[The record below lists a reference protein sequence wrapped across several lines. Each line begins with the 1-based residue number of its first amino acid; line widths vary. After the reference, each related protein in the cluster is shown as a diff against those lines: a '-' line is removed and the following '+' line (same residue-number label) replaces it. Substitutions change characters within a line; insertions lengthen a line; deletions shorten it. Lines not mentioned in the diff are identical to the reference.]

1 MTAAGVA
8 ANLGGV
14 ALFALPGLGLAEIL
28 GLARRLSWPHRLA
41 YSYLLGVPA
50 AAGALFAASHL
61 AGVPL
66 RRPAIVAAVVAPAIL
81 GLAAWIVRRR
91 RGAPAATRRRAPGTE
106 PLDAPA
112 AEHREAAATERRD
125 TPAGGRRD
133 AGSAPAGRHWRWVV
147 GLAVATVAAV
157 VLGPLVSAL
166 ISPLADWDGRM
177 TWVPL
182 GAHLRHEGTVDAEVL
197 RDPRWFEMHPRYPP
211 LLPLAQAI
219 VQEALGASDDDQ
231 FYRGLYVAFLAAL
244 LLVVHDG
251 ARRAAGRLP
260 AAATVLSVAT
270 IPFLS
275 YGAGGATSAY
285 SDMPLAALYGGA
297 LVLLLTRRATAA
309 TGLAAGILLGGAIL
323 AKNEGGLLS
332 AAALLVAASRF
343 FAPRARGTGLRR
355 RLLWFGAAALPALAA
370 AALLAS
376 WRAGI
381 PNRDDEGY
389 FAALNLAALAH
400 GAVTRL
406 PWIAGQALRLAFD
419 GSWLGFWLAFAA
431 VLLAGRRELRQ
442 PGAWR
447 LLLAGLAPPAVGWAA
462 YAVSSRLP
470 ALLPETWHRF
480 LLQALVPLAVT
491 FACALGGVLRQL
503 RPECGRQRRQVIT
516 PPGRVR
522 R

>member
-1 MTAAGVA
+1 VTAGGVA

-41 YSYLLGVPA
+41 YAYLLGVPA

-81 GLAAWIVRRR
+81 GLAAWIMRRR
-91 RGAPAATRRRAPGTE
+91 RGAAAARGRHAPGTGQMD
-106 PLDAPA
+106 LDAPA
-112 AEHREAAATERRD
+112 AEHRDAAATE
-125 TPAGGRRD
+125 RRD
-133 AGSAPAGRHWRWVV
+133 AGSAPASGRRDGGSAPAGRRRWRWVV
-147 GLAVATVAAV
+147 ALAITAGAAVVAV

-219 VQEALGASDDDQ
+219 VQEALGAGDDDQ

-309 TGLAAGILLGGAIL
+309 AGLAAGILLGGAIL
-323 AKNEGGLLS
+323 AKNEGGLLA
-332 AAALLVAASRF
+332 AAALLVAASRL
-343 FAPRARGTGLRR
+343 FAPGGRR
-355 RLLWFGAAALPALAA
+355 LLLLWFGAAALPALAA

-376 WRAGI
+376 WRAAI

-389 FAALNLAALAH
+389 FAALNLATLAH

-442 PGAWR
+442 PVAWR
-447 LLLAGLAPPAVGWAA
+447 LLLAGLAPPAVGFAA

-503 RPECGRQRRQVIT
+503 RPR
-516 PPGRVR
+516 
-522 R
+522 